1 MSFKNG
7 KEQRGTKT
15 HHNHMTNIKFTATI
29 VWKGKGCYIARAD
42 ELSITVPPATTQRG
56 AKRKLKNA
64 VLARF
69 RQAAQDGKLE
79 TLLDDAGYAG
89 MLIGSGDITLECHIL
104 DTDTITLPLPRN
116 LSALDRAAKKKQE
129 TGDERNDT

>member
-1 MSFKNG
+1 
-7 KEQRGTKT
+7 
-15 HHNHMTNIKFTATI
+15 MTNIKFTATVI
-29 VWKGKGCYIARAD
+29 WKGKGGYIARAD
-42 ELSITVPPATTQRG
+42 ELCITIQPATTQRG
-56 AKRKLKNA
+56 AKRKLKEA

-69 RQAAQDGKLE
+69 RQAAQRGKLE

-89 MLIGSGDITLECHIL
+89 MLIASGDITLECHIF

-116 LSALDRAAKKKQE
+116 LSALDRAARKKRA